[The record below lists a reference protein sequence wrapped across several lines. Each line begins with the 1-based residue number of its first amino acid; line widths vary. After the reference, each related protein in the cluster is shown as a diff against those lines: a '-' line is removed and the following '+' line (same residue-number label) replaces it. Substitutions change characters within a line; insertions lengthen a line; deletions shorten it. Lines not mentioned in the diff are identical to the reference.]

1 MFEYSTAEIISY
13 ILFYLVVVPL
23 GLVICRKLYID
34 TKNEE
39 HKEKGKVIQ
48 RIMKTYCVVQC
59 GVWPVISAVF
69 GLARFAKSSV
79 FTYNHQNSMMVIVS
93 CLRSLMRLILGY
105 IGFNS
110 FVIASCRYVF
120 IMHASHD
127 EYTTVRKI
135 RKCFIAI
142 SIIVPI
148 TLWVLT
154 EAFIAYPEVGP
165 AIVGYQ
171 FHANSILVA
180 QSNLKDVDQTLNRTI
195 DTLEE
200 RYLFIPQSYL
210 FLIVKKY
217 VSTSITTVLKI
228 ALYVIQFVLSSN
240 VTEGVLYTHIF
251 IALNR

>member
-1 MFEYSTAEIISY
+1 MFEYSTAEIFSY

-48 RIMKTYCVVQC
+48 RIMKTYCLVQC

-79 FTYNHQNSMMVIVS
+79 FTYNHQNSMMIIVS
-93 CLRSLMRLILGY
+93 CLRSLIRLVLGY
-105 IGFNS
+105 VGFNS

-120 IMHASHD
+120 IIHASHD

-135 RKCFIAI
+135 RKFFIAI
-142 SIIVPI
+142 SIIIPI

-154 EAFIAYPEVGP
+154 EAFIAFPEVGP

-171 FHANSILVA
+171 THANSILVTP
-180 QSNLKDVDQTLNRTI
+180 SNLKDVDRTLNRTI

-200 RYLFIPQSYL
+200 RYLFIPQSPL
-210 FLIVKKY
+210 FLIVKEY
-217 VSTSITTVLKI
+217 VSPSITSGLKI
-228 ALYVIQFVLSSN
+228 VLYVIRFIILSN
-240 VTEGVLYTHIF
+240 ITEGVLYTHIF

>member
-69 GLARFAKSSV
+69 GFARFAKSSV
-79 FTYNHQNSMMVIVS
+79 FTYNHQNSMMIIVS
-93 CLRSLMRLILGY
+93 CLRSLIRLVLGY
-105 IGFNS
+105 VGFNS

-120 IMHASHD
+120 IMHATHD
-127 EYTTVRKI
+127 EYTSVRKV
-135 RKCFIAI
+135 RKFFIAI

-148 TLWVLT
+148 TLWVLS

-171 FHANSILVA
+171 THANSINIT
-180 QSNLKDVDQTLNRTI
+180 QSNLKDVDRMLNRTI

-200 RYLFIPQSYL
+200 RYLFIPQSPL
-210 FLIVKKY
+210 FVIVKKY
-217 VSTSITTVLKI
+217 VSPSITSGLKI
-228 ALYVIQFVLSSN
+228 ALYVIRFILLSN
-240 VTEGVLYTHIF
+240 VPEGVLYTHIF

>member
-69 GLARFAKSSV
+69 GLARFAKISV
-79 FTYNHQNSMMVIVS
+79 FTYNHQNSMMIIVA
-93 CLRSLMRLILGY
+93 CLRSLIRLVLGY
-105 IGFNS
+105 VGFNS
-110 FVIASCRYVF
+110 FVIAFCRYVF

-135 RKCFIAI
+135 RKFFIAI

-154 EAFIAYPEVGP
+154 EAFIAFPEVGP

-171 FHANSILVA
+171 THANSIRIT
-180 QSNLKDVDQTLNRTI
+180 QSNLKDVDRTLNRTI

-200 RYLFIPQSYL
+200 RYLFIPQSPL
-210 FLIVKKY
+210 FLIVKEY
-217 VSTSITTVLKI
+217 VSPSITSGLKI
-228 ALYVIQFVLSSN
+228 VLYVIRFIILSN
-240 VTEGVLYTHIF
+240 ITEGVLYTHIF

>member
-79 FTYNHQNSMMVIVS
+79 FTYNHQNSMMIIVS
-93 CLRSLMRLILGY
+93 CLRSLIRLVLGY
-105 IGFNS
+105 VGFNS
-110 FVIASCRYVF
+110 FVIAFCRYVF

-135 RKCFIAI
+135 RKFFIAI

-148 TLWVLT
+148 TLWVLS

-171 FHANSILVA
+171 THANSINIT
-180 QSNLKDVDQTLNRTI
+180 QSNLKDVDRMLNRTI

-200 RYLFIPQSYL
+200 L
-210 FLIVKKY
+210 
-217 VSTSITTVLKI
+217 
-228 ALYVIQFVLSSN
+228 
-240 VTEGVLYTHIF
+240 
-251 IALNR
+251 

>member
-1 MFEYSTAEIISY
+1 MFEYSTAEIASY
-13 ILFYLVVVPL
+13 ILFYLVIVPL

-59 GVWPVISAVF
+59 AVWPVISAVF
-69 GLARFAKSSV
+69 GLARFAKSSI
-79 FTYNHQNSMMVIVS
+79 FTYNHQNSMMIIVS
-93 CLRSLMRLILGY
+93 CLRSLIRLVLGY
-105 IGFNS
+105 VGFNS

-135 RKCFIAI
+135 RKFFIAI

-154 EAFIAYPEVGP
+154 EAFIAYPEVGLD
-165 AIVGYQ
+165 IVGYQ
-171 FHANSILVA
+171 NHANSILVT
-180 QSNLKDVDQTLNRTI
+180 QSTLKYVDRTLNRTI

-200 RYLFIPQSYL
+200 RYLFIPQSPL
-210 FLIVKKY
+210 FLIVKEY
-217 VSTSITTVLKI
+217 LSPSITSGLKI
-228 ALYVIQFVLSSN
+228 VLYVIRFILLSN

>member
-13 ILFYLVVVPL
+13 ILFYLVIVPL

-79 FTYNHQNSMMVIVS
+79 FTYNHQNSMMIIVS
-93 CLRSLMRLILGY
+93 CLRSLIRLVLGY
-105 IGFNS
+105 VGFNS

-135 RKCFIAI
+135 RKFFIAI

-154 EAFIAYPEVGP
+154 EAFIAFPEVGP

-171 FHANSILVA
+171 THANSVLVT
-180 QSNLKDVDQTLNRTI
+180 QSNLKDVDRTLNRTI

-200 RYLFIPQSYL
+200 RYLFIPQSPL
-210 FLIVKKY
+210 FLIVKEY
-217 VSTSITTVLKI
+217 VSPSITSGLKI
-228 ALYVIQFVLSSN
+228 VLYVIRFIILSN
-240 VTEGVLYTHIF
+240 ITEGVLYTHIF

>member
-1 MFEYSTAEIISY
+1 MFEYNIAEIISY
-13 ILFYLVVVPL
+13 VLFCLVIVPL
-23 GLVICRKLYID
+23 GLVICRKLYSD

-39 HKEKGKVIQ
+39 HKEEGKVIQ
-48 RIMKTYCVVQC
+48 RIIKTYCVVQC
-59 GVWPVISAVF
+59 GVWPVISAAF

-79 FTYNHQNSMMVIVS
+79 FTYNNQNSIMLIVS
-93 CLRSLMRLILGY
+93 SLRSLIRLVLGY
-105 IGFNS
+105 VGFNS

-120 IMHASHD
+120 IMHPTHD

-135 RKCFIAI
+135 RKFFIAI

-171 FHANSILVA
+171 THADSIA
-180 QSNLKDVDQTLNRTI
+180 QPNLKDVDRTLNRTI

-200 RYLFIPQSYL
+200 RLIPQSPL

-217 VSTSITTVLKI
+217 VSPSITFGLKI
-228 ALYVIQFVLSSN
+228 ALYAIQFILFSN

-251 IALNR
+251 IANNR

>member
-1 MFEYSTAEIISY
+1 
-13 ILFYLVVVPL
+13 
-23 GLVICRKLYID
+23 
-34 TKNEE
+34 
-39 HKEKGKVIQ
+39 
-48 RIMKTYCVVQC
+48 MKTYCVVQC

-69 GLARFAKSSV
+69 GLARFAKSSI
-79 FTYNHQNSMMVIVS
+79 FTCNHQNSMMIIVS
-93 CLRSLMRLILGY
+93 CLRSLIRLVLGY
-105 IGFNS
+105 VGFNS

-135 RKCFIAI
+135 RKFFIAI

-171 FHANSILVA
+171 THANSILVTR
-180 QSNLKDVDQTLNRTI
+180 SNLKDVDRTLNRTI

-200 RYLFIPQSYL
+200 RYLFIPQSPL
-210 FLIVKKY
+210 FLIVKEY
-217 VSTSITTVLKI
+217 VSPSITSGLKI
-228 ALYVIQFVLSSN
+228 VLYVIRFILLSN
-240 VTEGVLYTHIF
+240 VPEGVLYTHIF
-251 IALNR
+251 IANS

>member
-13 ILFYLVVVPL
+13 VLFYLLIVPL

-59 GVWPVISAVF
+59 AVWQVISVVF
-69 GLARFAKSSV
+69 GLARFAKSSIY
-79 FTYNHQNSMMVIVS
+79 TYNHQNSMMVIVS
-93 CLRSLMRLILGY
+93 CLRSLIRLILGY
-105 IGFNS
+105 VGFNS

-120 IMHASHD
+120 TMHASHD
-127 EYTTVRKI
+127 EFTTVRKI
-135 RKCFIAI
+135 RKFFIAI
-142 SIIVPI
+142 SIMVPI

-154 EAFIAYPEVGP
+154 EAFIACPEVGP
-165 AIVGYQ
+165 DVVGYQ
-171 FHANSILVA
+171 TLADSIS
-180 QSNLKDVDQTLNRTI
+180 QSNLKDVNRTLDGTI

-200 RYLFIPQSYL
+200 RYSVIPQSPL

-217 VSTSITTVLKI
+217 VSPSITFGLKI
-228 ALYVIQFVLSSN
+228 ALYVVQFILFSN
-240 VTEGVLYTHIF
+240 VFEGVLYTHIF
-251 IALNR
+251 IANNR